1 MDCKMFKFWVQFF
14 GRPIRTLGNQIQYM
28 PRQSMAGVNHPPN
41 TKAKLYPGQPM
52 HGLNVSLCPFYNSQ
66 SWISGQ
72 LVNALLFLTATRAF
86 RHWRRPIQQSSR
98 FSLSLKV
105 SF

>member
-14 GRPIRTLGNQIQYM
+14 GRPIRPGNQHM
-28 PRQSMAGVNHPPN
+28 PRPSMTGVNHPPN
-41 TKAKLYPGQPM
+41 AAQAIPYPGQPM